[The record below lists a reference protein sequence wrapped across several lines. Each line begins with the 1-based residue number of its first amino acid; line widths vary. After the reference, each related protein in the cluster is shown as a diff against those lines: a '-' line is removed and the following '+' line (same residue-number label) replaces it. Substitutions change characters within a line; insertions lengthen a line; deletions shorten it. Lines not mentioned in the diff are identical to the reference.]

1 MSGPISTAQAG
12 MDYRGAFGGTG
23 GDIARVVQQFA
34 EAAKADKLAKDKLA
48 LEASLRQQDQEWKQR
63 KFDQDAD
70 QFTSTYTA
78 GQDKIR
84 ADRNQH
90 EADQKQHDDEFQQQ
104 LQATMS
110 NRDELNQDRDA
121 MRGVV
126 TALGQRRG
134 DQADARL
141 TLQSR
146 QGQFKTEANG
156 DVYFYAPGSL
166 KGTKMTVA
174 ADGTMVPEHP
184 EAIGGYTPPTAHAA
198 GGHSAP
204 ATPPANPTPA
214 VAADGAPQQP
224 VQPGTTQH
232 DSTAAHAAPS
242 VPDAKPFRAPTPQ
255 TELNA
260 NATFQQ
266 LKGLFNDVKT
276 NVAAVHS
283 KPPNGLTQIG
293 IDMSKNGMIPGVPDQ
308 LEKIGA
314 NMAVGAFAPHYQT
327 LETAY
332 NSLSTFLTQ
341 MITGAQMSQ
350 QEADRIRSLVAMR
363 AGDTPESVA
372 LRMQQA
378 EGIIATAEARV
389 SPRAAASGGGS
400 PAPIQAGGKRKWKLA
415 DGTVVDLP
423 E

>member
-12 MDYRGAFGGTG
+12 ADYRGAFGGTG

-126 TALGQRRG
+126 TELGKRRG

-184 EAIGGYTPPTAHAA
+184 EAIGGYVPPAAHAA
-198 GGHSAP
+198 GGHA
-204 ATPPANPTPA
+204 APPAPEPTPG
-214 VAADGAPQQP
+214 VAADGAPQKP

-232 DSTAAHAAPS
+232 DSTAAHTAPS
-242 VPDAKPFRAPTPQ
+242 VPDAKPFRAATPQ
-255 TELNA
+255 TELNTA
-260 NATFQQ
+260 ATFQQ
-266 LKGLFNDVKT
+266 LKGLFSDVRK
-276 NVAAVHS
+276 NVEAVHA
-283 KPPNGLTQIG
+283 KPPGALTQLGIDVTKNGLING
-293 IDMSKNGMIPGVPDQ
+293 IPDPI
-308 LEKIGA
+308 EKIGA
-314 NMAVGAFAPHYQT
+314 NVAMGAFAPKYQT
-327 LETAY
+327 LENSY
-332 NSLSTFLTQ
+332 NALSTFLTQ

-363 AGDTPESVA
+363 AGDNPVQIAQRLEEA
-372 LRMQQA
+372 Q
-378 EGIIATAEARV
+378 GIIDAAGARV
-389 SPRAAASGGGS
+389 SPRASASGGGS